1 MSLVGARVL
10 LIASLGSLACLGQ
23 SSSTSATTSQV
34 SEQSQQS
41 APLPPSPPDMPMP
54 DPATFPKHDDKAKS
68 SPKRVLERLTPL
80 CLDWA
85 FHTCWFTGSGDVPQT
100 DEADREFAKNFSV
113 GDAYFKGKNYRGA
126 ESRFREALEYKPNHP
141 EATYKLA
148 VSVDKLGKTD
158 EAQAL
163 YEAYLSLSPT
173 GPYADRARK
182 ALRKKSA
189 STTR

>member
-1 MSLVGARVL
+1 M
-10 LIASLGSLACLGQ
+10 
-23 SSSTSATTSQV
+23 
-34 SEQSQQS
+34 
-41 APLPPSPPDMPMP
+41 
-54 DPATFPKHDDKAKS
+54 
-68 SPKRVLERLTPL
+68 
-80 CLDWA
+80 
-85 FHTCWFTGSGDVPQT
+85 PQT